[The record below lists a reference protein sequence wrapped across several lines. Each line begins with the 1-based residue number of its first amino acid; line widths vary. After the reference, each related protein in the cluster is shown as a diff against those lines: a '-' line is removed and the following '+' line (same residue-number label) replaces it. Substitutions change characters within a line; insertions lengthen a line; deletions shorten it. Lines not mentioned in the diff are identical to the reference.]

1 MKMGNRNKTKRE
13 DEGKRATLKPECMK
27 TLILYILFHNTFKII
42 FPLKQS
48 LSKCPY
54 EPRSQP
60 KLTVLQICTTV
71 SLKRLEFLL
80 PPLQLLHPKDFTHST
95 ILINRFCW
103 FQETFFLSILVKIS
117 LLFFCCIKF
126 RIKNIKA
133 ASTSDL
139 TFRGSMW
146 QGSPW

>member
-1 MKMGNRNKTKRE
+1 MKDLWVPAIYIANDPLAQLINNKDDMSKHVLGNDFNRKKLFLSPLKASMSHMKWRWETETRTKRE

-27 TLILYILFHNTFKII
+27 TLILSILFHNTFKII

-71 SLKRLEFLL
+71 NLKRLGF
-80 PPLQLLHPKDFTHST
+80 PLQPFQLLHPKNLH
-95 ILINRFCW
+95 IV
-103 FQETFFLSILVKIS
+103 QY
-117 LLFFCCIKF
+117 
-126 RIKNIKA
+126 
-133 ASTSDL
+133 
-139 TFRGSMW
+139 
-146 QGSPW
+146 